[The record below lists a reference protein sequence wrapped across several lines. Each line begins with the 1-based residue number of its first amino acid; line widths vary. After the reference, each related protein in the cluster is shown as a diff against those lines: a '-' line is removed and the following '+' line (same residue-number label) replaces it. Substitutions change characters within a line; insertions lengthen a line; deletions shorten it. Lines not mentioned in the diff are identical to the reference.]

1 MPNQF
6 RRHKNLFS
14 FRLITHKQVWTLT
27 LQGWV
32 LICTLIS
39 GLMVVSITQV
49 HSFLAP
55 NQPITADILIVEGW
69 MPDYGIEQAVKEF
82 NRGGYR
88 QIIATGG
95 SLEKGTYITGY
106 QSFADVTAATLKIL
120 GVPPEKIVAVPTK
133 NVVKDRTYASAAE
146 FRQWLNESDL
156 QLKSVNLVSFDV
168 HSRRSWMLFQKIL
181 EPEIKVGIISAQSRD
196 YEPSKWWTSSYGVRF
211 VLNEGIAYIYAQFF
225 SLTT

>member
-1 MPNQF
+1 MSNQF
-6 RRHKNLFS
+6 RRHKNIFS
-14 FRLITHKQVWTLT
+14 FRLITRKQVWTLT

-39 GLMVVSITQV
+39 GFLVVSITQV

-55 NQPITADILIVEGW
+55 NQPIAADILIVEGW
-69 MPDYGIEQAVKEF
+69 MPDYAIEQAVKEF

-95 SLEKGTYITGY
+95 SLEKGSYITGY
-106 QSFADVTAATLKIL
+106 KSFADVTAATLKIL

-146 FRQWLNESDL
+146 FRQWLNASDL
-156 QLKSVNLVSFDV
+156 NLKSVNLVSFDV

-181 EPEIKVGIISAQSRD
+181 EPEVKVGIISAQSRD
-196 YEPSKWWTSSYGVRF
+196 YEPSKWWKSSYGVRF
-211 VLNEGIAYIYAQFF
+211 VLNEAIAYIYAQFF